1 MAGADVQE
9 IYCKTLLNKVDFPSF
24 PFKWTMNPYRG
35 CRHACTYCY
44 ARPTHEFWGMD
55 SGKDFETRVFA
66 KVNAPEV
73 LRKELKRPSWR
84 RETIAIG
91 TASDPYEP
99 AEAEYKITRRLL
111 KTLLD
116 FHNPVT
122 ITTKGVLVRRDADIL
137 AELSQVADVHVNF
150 SIGTVNEKV
159 WRTMEPGTPRPEARL
174 EAMQYLVENGV
185 SAGVNMAPL
194 LPGIS
199 DDEVNIQA
207 VAEAAYNHGAQYL
220 GANVLILKP
229 GAKEWFMPL
238 LKEAYPHLVPA
249 YNRLFVNNN
258 TYAPQQYT
266 KSVMATVDRVRRQWF
281 LPERGKVQ
289 ENMAPKG
296 QLQLQFAFAA

>member
-1 MAGADVQE
+1 MDAG
-9 IYCKTLLNKVDFPSF
+9 K
-24 PFKWTMNPYRG
+24 
-35 CRHACTYCY
+35 
-44 ARPTHEFWGMD
+44 EFE
-55 SGKDFETRVFA
+55 SRVFA

-73 LRKELKRPSWR
+73 LRKELQRRSWR
-84 RETIAIG
+84 REHIAIG

-111 KTLLD
+111 KVLRD

-137 AELSQVADVHVNF
+137 AELNQVADVHVNF
-150 SIGTVNEKV
+150 SIGTINEKA

-199 DDEVNIQA
+199 DDEANMQA
-207 VAEAAYNHGAQYL
+207 VAEAAFNHKAQYL
-220 GANVLILKP
+220 SANVLNLKP
-229 GAKEWFMPL
+229 GAKEWFFPL
-238 LKEAYPHLVPA
+238 LKESYPHLIPG

-258 TYAPQQYT
+258 AYAPQQYT
-266 KSVMATVDRVRRQWF
+266 KSVMETFDRVRRQWN
-281 LPERGKVQ
+281 LPERAKIQ

-296 QLQLQFAFAA
+296 QLQMQFAFAA

>member
-9 IYCKTLLNKVDFPSF
+9 IYCKTLLNKIDVPRF

-44 ARPTHEFWGMD
+44 ARPTHEFLGMD
-55 SGKDFETRVFA
+55 AGKEFESRVFA

-73 LRKELKRPSWR
+73 LRKELQRRSWL
-84 RETIAIG
+84 REHIAIG

-111 KTLLD
+111 KVLRD

-122 ITTKGVLVRRDADIL
+122 ITTKSVLVRRDADIL
-137 AELSQVADVHVNF
+137 AGLSQVADVHVNF
-150 SIGTVNEKV
+150 SIGTINEKA
-159 WRTMEPGTPRPEARL
+159 WHTMEPGTPRPEARL

-199 DDEVNIQA
+199 DDEANMQA
-207 VAEAAYNHGAQYL
+207 VAEAAFNHKAQYL
-220 GANVLILKP
+220 SANVLNLKP
-229 GAKEWFMPL
+229 GAKEWFFPL
-238 LKEAYPHLVPA
+238 LKESYPNLIPG
-249 YNRLFVNNN
+249 YNRLFANNN

-266 KSVMATVDRVRRQWF
+266 KSVMETFDRVRRQWN
-281 LPERGKVQ
+281 LRERAKVQ
-289 ENMAPKG
+289 EDMAPKG
-296 QLQLQFAFAA
+296 QLQMQFAFAA

>member
-9 IYCKTLLNKVDFPSF
+9 IHCKTLLNKVDYPRF

-73 LRKELKRPSWR
+73 LRKELKRSSWR

-111 KTLLD
+111 KVLKD

-122 ITTKGVLVRRDADIL
+122 ITTKGVLIRRDVDIL

-150 SIGTVNEKV
+150 SIGAVNEKV

-174 EAMQYLVENGV
+174 EVMQYLVESGV

-199 DDEVNIQA
+199 DDEANIQA
-207 VAEAAYNHGAQYL
+207 VAEAAYNHKAQFL

-258 TYAPQQYT
+258 TYAPQMYT
-266 KSVMATVDRVRRQWF
+266 KGVMDTVERIRRQWN
-281 LPERGKVQ
+281 LPERFTVQ

-296 QLQLQFAFAA
+296 QLQLQLAFAA

>member
-9 IYCKTLLNKVDFPSF
+9 IHCKTLLNKVDYPRF

-73 LRKELKRPSWR
+73 LRKELKRSSWR

-111 KTLLD
+111 KVLKD

-122 ITTKGVLVRRDADIL
+122 ITTKGVLIRRDVDIL

-150 SIGTVNEKV
+150 SIGSVNEKV

-174 EAMQYLVENGV
+174 EVMQYLVESGV

-199 DDEVNIQA
+199 DDEANIQA
-207 VAEAAYNHGAQYL
+207 VAEAAYNHKAQFL

-258 TYAPQQYT
+258 TYAPQMYT
-266 KSVMATVDRVRRQWF
+266 KGVMDTVERVRRQWN
-281 LPERGKVQ
+281 LPERFTVQ

-296 QLQLQFAFAA
+296 QLQLQLAFAA

>member
-9 IYCKTLLNKVDFPSF
+9 IYCKTLLNKIDVPRF

-44 ARPTHEFWGMD
+44 ARPTHEFLGMD
-55 SGKDFETRVFA
+55 AGKEFESRVFA

-73 LRKELKRPSWR
+73 LRKELQRRSWH
-84 RETIAIG
+84 REHIAIG

-111 KTLLD
+111 KVLRD

-122 ITTKGVLVRRDADIL
+122 ITTKGVLVRLDADIL

-150 SIGTVNEKV
+150 SIGTINEKA

-199 DDEVNIQA
+199 DDEANMQA
-207 VAEAAYNHGAQYL
+207 VAEAAFNHKAQYL
-220 GANVLILKP
+220 SANVLNLKP
-229 GAKEWFMPL
+229 GAKEWFFPL
-238 LKEAYPHLVPA
+238 MKESYPHLIPG

-266 KSVMATVDRVRRQWF
+266 KSVMETFDRVRRQWN
-281 LPERGKVQ
+281 LPERAKVQ

-296 QLQLQFAFAA
+296 QLQMQFAFAA

>member
-9 IYCKTLLNKVDFPSF
+9 IHCKTLLNKVDYPRF

-111 KTLLD
+111 KVLKD

-122 ITTKGVLVRRDADIL
+122 ITTKGVLIRRDVDIL

-150 SIGTVNEKV
+150 SIGAVNEKV

-174 EAMQYLVENGV
+174 EVMQYLVESGV

-199 DDEVNIQA
+199 DDEANIQA
-207 VAEAAYNHGAQYL
+207 VAEAAYNHKAQFL

-258 TYAPQQYT
+258 TYAPQMYT
-266 KSVMATVDRVRRQWF
+266 KGVMDTVERIRRQWN
-281 LPERGKVQ
+281 LPERFTVQ

-296 QLQLQFAFAA
+296 QLQLQLAFAA